1 MNTQTFLNACILSTR
16 FNGGSTRV
24 ETSLEA
30 QPTPEAATPSLIS
43 TLENGHPEKFRKR
56 KKGVN
61 CEDWQPVHSADP
73 DVCDTCV
80 RPIAGVSL
88 Y

>member
-1 MNTQTFLNACILSTR
+1 MLNGVKTRPGTFR
-16 FNGGSTRV
+16 K
-24 ETSLEA
+24 A
-30 QPTPEAATPSLIS
+30 QPTPNADTPSLIS

-80 RPIAGVSL
+80 RSIAGASL